1 MVEQILIGQ
10 KTREEKTVDLEQIL
24 QLCGAKKPF
33 DKEGKLTKAG
43 EKAFE
48 RLLKIGQGLYDIGAN
63 DRLGHQLEA
72 YLDEIIEMEQ

>member
-1 MVEQILIGQ
+1 M
-10 KTREEKTVDLEQIL
+10 DLEQIL

-33 DKEGKLTKAG
+33 NKEGKLTKAG

-48 RLLKIGQGLYDIGAN
+48 RLLQIGQGLYYIGAR

-72 YLDEIIEMEQ
+72 YLDEIIEMGQ